1 MLPISPMHV
10 TTATD
15 STAGPDDAGE
25 DQPDCPGADH
35 GDEDDGWTDPAG
47 EDGGEDGGEEGGSR

>member
-1 MLPISPMHV
+1 MHV

-15 STAGPDDAGE
+15 ATAEPDDASE
-25 DQPDCPGADH
+25 DQPDCPGTDH

-47 EDGGEDGGEEGGSR
+47 EDGGEEGGGR